1 MWNKCA
7 SWGLKLFPAKR
18 EIRHCEHVVY
28 ILKCRSPF
36 NLHYMQVYAFFGD
49 TWSFGSINLIYIKII
64 DFAHYLFHFIIR
76 QFLISSVI
84 FKFTFPIIFGPC
96 CDFNLH
102 LIVPVIFS
110 YRIIIYV
117 GVFTW
122 FVLWLQVHTIFNH
135 YLKHWGILLRRFH
148 WASHTTAGLR
158 TSAAHCLPNSVNKNQ
173 TCHCLNRNRFIGQ
186 NIILKY
192 FSQAGRPLNK
202 TNSCIYSHATDIRSL
217 FSRTSWNTANTHICV
232 PNW

>member
-36 NLHYMQVYAFFGD
+36 NSHYMQVYAFFGD

-76 QFLISSVI
+76 QCLISSVI

-158 TSAAHCLPNSVNKNQ
+158 KSAAHCLPNSVNK
-173 TCHCLNRNRFIGQ
+173 I
-186 NIILKY
+186 K
-192 FSQAGRPLNK
+192 PV
-202 TNSCIYSHATDIRSL
+202 
-217 FSRTSWNTANTHICV
+217 TA
-232 PNW
+232 

>member
-36 NLHYMQVYAFFGD
+36 NSHYMQVYALKFFRRH
-49 TWSFGSINLIYIKII
+49 L
-64 DFAHYLFHFIIR
+64 IIR
-76 QFLISSVI
+76 FNKPNLYKNYWFCALLIPFHYSAVFNI
-84 FKFTFPIIFGPC
+84 KCHFFKFTFPIIFGPC

-158 TSAAHCLPNSVNKNQ
+158 TSAAHCLPNSVNK
-173 TCHCLNRNRFIGQ
+173 I
-186 NIILKY
+186 K
-192 FSQAGRPLNK
+192 PV
-202 TNSCIYSHATDIRSL
+202 
-217 FSRTSWNTANTHICV
+217 TA
-232 PNW
+232 